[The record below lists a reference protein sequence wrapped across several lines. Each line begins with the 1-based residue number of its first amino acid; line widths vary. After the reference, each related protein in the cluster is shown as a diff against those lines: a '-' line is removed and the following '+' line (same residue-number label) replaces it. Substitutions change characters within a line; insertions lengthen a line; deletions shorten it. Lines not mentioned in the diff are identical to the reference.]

1 MKQITISILIFLMV
15 FLTSCGNPKTDK
27 KSVSKAITNEQFVEI
42 AKNAYV
48 YGYPMILMDYTKQVS
63 TNVEKPQNNG
73 YAPINQVGHFRMF
86 PDDKFTA
93 VVKPNVDTYYS
104 NCWFDLKAEPVVLTV
119 PATERYYLLPL
130 YDAYSNIFAVPGPR
144 TTGKGAHKFLLTGP
158 NWNGEVP
165 EGMEQLKAPTNTV
178 WMIGRTQVNSPEDG
192 ATVVKAF
199 QDGMHVDLLSKYGT
213 DYEPELGKV
222 SEEKSKIVPVDDT
235 RALSFEDYINRM
247 LQLMVD
253 NPPAKADEPLIKDME
268 TIGMKIGEK
277 FSTDGLSTELVAE
290 LNKIPAIA
298 HQNWIDKS
306 TGKIDAGVELIN
318 NWIFARTGMGTYGTN
333 YEHRAFIAF
342 IGLGANLTKDAVYPS
357 TSVDIDG
364 NQILGS
370 NKYVLHFDKNQIPPV
385 NAFWS
390 LTAYNSKDFL
400 IANPINRFAIGDRNK
415 LNYNE
420 DGSLDIYIQ
429 NTDPGGDK
437 TANWLPSTK
446 EGLTNVTLRLY
457 WPKKSVLD
465 GTWKIPGI
473 MKVEQ

>member
-1 MKQITISILIFLMV
+1 
-15 FLTSCGNPKTDK
+15 
-27 KSVSKAITNEQFVEI
+27 
-42 AKNAYV
+42 
-48 YGYPMILMDYTKQVS
+48 MI
-63 TNVEKPQNNG
+63 
-73 YAPINQVGHFRMF
+73 
-86 PDDKFTA
+86 
-93 VVKPNVDTYYS
+93 
-104 NCWFDLKAEPVVLTV
+104 EPVVLTV